1 MLKTLRNSIA
11 NEKGAF
17 AVPKSVQA
25 SIPIEKIFKDG
36 IWKVRNN
43 YSMTWKIT
51 DINFAV
57 ASEEDKRTMLLQYC
71 AFLNSL
77 PTDATIK
84 ITIYN
89 RKLNLKEFRQSLM
102 LPGKKDTLDQYRG
115 EYNRMLQDKAEAT
128 QNMVQEKYITVSISK
143 KSIEEARAAFGRI
156 GIDLATNLSKL
167 SSVALVQDN
176 QERLKLLYDFF
187 RSEDEPDLN
196 IDLKELMRR
205 GHNFKDCIC
214 PDSMQFKADHFE
226 MDDKVG
232 RVLFLK
238 DYASFIRDDMVAK
251 LTDVSRN
258 IMLSIDILPIP
269 TDEAVKEIQNRIL
282 AVETDITRWQRKQN
296 ENYNFSATIPY
307 EMELMRTETK
317 EFLDDLTARDERMM
331 FALLTVVH
339 LADDLEQLNA
349 DTEALQSTA
358 KTSFCNLS
366 ILRWQQE
373 DGLNTVL
380 PYGLRRIHTLRTLN
394 TGSVSALNPFS
405 VQEIRDKGG
414 IYYGINAISRN
425 LIICNRKSL
434 LNGNAFIL
442 GVSGSGK
449 SFIAKEEIAFIA
461 MATNDDII
469 IVDPEREYEELVR
482 SLGGEVIRFSPDTK
496 NYINPLDMS
505 RDYGEGD
512 NPLSLKSSFVMSLY
526 ENLNNGRVDS
536 GANSLVDRCMK
547 NIYQE
552 YLKDYDGEPPTLKEL
567 RQELLRQEEPLAKQI
582 ALTLELF
589 TEGSSNVFSHQTNVN
604 QHSRI
609 VCYDIL
615 DLGKSLKTIGMLIM
629 LDSILNR
636 VMENRKNG
644 KRTWVYIDE
653 VYLFFAN
660 EYSSTF
666 LSESWKR
673 FRKYG
678 ALATGITQNVSD
690 CLRSDMAKTMFSNS
704 EFLILLNQ
712 SANDRKELGRLFHI
726 SDTQMNHITDTQ
738 AGRGL
743 LKVKSSL
750 VPFINEFPKDTELY
764 RLMTT
769 KPEDR

>member
-1 MLKTLRNSIA
+1 M
-11 NEKGAF
+11 
-17 AVPKSVQA
+17 PKSVQA
-25 SIPIEKIFKDG
+25 SIPIEKIFREG
-36 IWKVRNN
+36 IWKVGNN

-102 LPGKKDTLDQYRG
+102 LPGKKDNLDQYRG

-128 QNMVQEKYITVSISK
+128 QNMVQEKYITVSVNK
-143 KSIEEARAAFGRI
+143 KTIEEARATFGRI
-156 GIDLATNLSKL
+156 GIDLATNLSAL

-187 RSEDEPDLN
+187 RPEDEPDLN
-196 IDLKELMRR
+196 INLKELMRR
-205 GHNFKDCIC
+205 GHNFKDSIC

-238 DYASFIRDDMVAK
+238 DYASFIRDDMVVK

-269 TDEAVKEIQNRIL
+269 TDEAVKEIQNKIL

-349 DTEALQSTA
+349 DTEALQSAA

-552 YLKDYDGEPPTLKEL
+552 YLKDYDGNPPTLKEL

-604 QHSRI
+604 QHNRI

-653 VYLFFAN
+653 IYLFFAN

-726 SDTQMNHITDTQ
+726 SDTQMNYITDTQ

>member
-1 MLKTLRNSIA
+1 MA
-11 NEKGAF
+11 
-17 AVPKSVQA
+17 
-25 SIPIEKIFKDG
+25 
-36 IWKVRNN
+36 
-43 YSMTWKIT
+43 

-71 AFLNSL
+71 SFLNSL
-77 PTDATIK
+77 PTEATIK

-89 RKLNLKEFRQSLM
+89 RKLNLKEFRRSLM
-102 LPGKKDTLDQYRG
+102 LPAKNDRLNGYRG
-115 EYNRMLQDKAEAT
+115 EYNKMLQDKAEAT
-128 QNMVQEKYITVSISK
+128 QNMVQEKYITISINK
-143 KSIEEARAAFGRI
+143 KNIGEARSAFGRI
-156 GIDLATNLSKL
+156 GVDMITNLSKL
-167 SSVALVQDN
+167 SSAVMEMGN
-176 QERLKLLYDFF
+176 QERLTLLHDFF
-187 RSEDEPDLN
+187 RPEDEPDIR

-205 GHNFKDCIC
+205 GHNFKDDIC
-214 PDSMQFKADHFE
+214 PDSIQFKSDHFE

-238 DYASFIRDDMVAK
+238 DYASFIKDDMIAK
-251 LTDVSRN
+251 LTDVSKN
-258 IMLSIDILPIP
+258 VMLSIDILPIP
-269 TDEAVKEIQNRIL
+269 TDEAVKEIQNKIL

-296 ENYNFSATIPY
+296 ENYNFSAAIPY
-307 EMELMRTETK
+307 DMELMRAETK
-317 EFLDDLTARDERMM
+317 EFLDDLTARDERML
-331 FALLTVVH
+331 FALLTIVH
-339 LADDLEQLNA
+339 IADDMEQLDA
-349 DTEALQSTA
+349 DTEAFMSAA

-414 IYYGINAISRN
+414 IYYGVNAISRN

-434 LNGNAFIL
+434 LNGNAFVL

-449 SFIAKEEIAFIA
+449 SFIAKEELAFVA
-461 MATNDDII
+461 MATEDDII
-469 IVDPEREYEELVR
+469 VVDPEREYELLIR
-482 SLGGEVIRFSPDTK
+482 SLGGEVIRFAPDSK
-496 NYINPLDMS
+496 NHINALDMS
-505 RDYGEGD
+505 KDYGDGD
-512 NPLSLKSSFVMSLY
+512 NPLTLKSSFVMSLY
-526 ENLNNGRVDS
+526 ENLNNGRVDG

-547 NIYQE
+547 SVY
-552 YLKDYDGEPPTLKEL
+552 KDYMTDYSGEPPTLKEL
-567 RQELLRQEEPLAKQI
+567 RQELLKQDEPLAREI
-582 ALTLELF
+582 ALSLELF
-589 TEGSSNVFSHQTNVN
+589 TEGSLNVFSHQTNVN
-604 QHSRI
+604 LDNRI
-609 VCYDIL
+609 ICYDTL
-615 DLGKSLKTIGMLIM
+615 DLGKQLKSIGMLIM

-653 VYLFFAN
+653 IYLFFAN
-660 EYSSTF
+660 EYSSAF

-690 CLRSDMAKTMFSNS
+690 CLQSHMARTMFSNS

-712 SANDRKELGRLFHI
+712 ASTDRMDLARLFNI
-726 SDTQMNHITDTQ
+726 SETQMGYITDTQ

-743 LKVKSSL
+743 LKVKNSL

-764 RLMTT
+764 QLMTT

>member
-1 MLKTLRNSIA
+1 
-11 NEKGAF
+11 
-17 AVPKSVQA
+17 
-25 SIPIEKIFKDG
+25 
-36 IWKVRNN
+36 
-43 YSMTWKIT
+43 MTWKIT

-57 ASEEDKRTMLLQYC
+57 ASEDDKRTMLLQYC
-71 AFLNSL
+71 SFLNSL

-89 RKLNLKEFRQSLM
+89 RKLNLKEFRQALM
-102 LPGKKDTLDQYRG
+102 LLGKKDALDKYRG
-115 EYNRMLQDKAEAT
+115 EYNCMLQDKAEAT
-128 QNMVQEKYITVSISK
+128 KNMIQEKYITVSICK
-143 KSIEEARAAFGRI
+143 KTIEEARAAFGRI
-156 GIDLATNLSKL
+156 GIDLAANLSKL
-167 SSVALVQDN
+167 SSVALRLEN
-176 QERLKLLYDFF
+176 EERLKLFHDFF
-187 RSEDEPDLN
+187 RPEDDPELK
-196 IDLKELMRR
+196 IDLRESMKR
-205 GHNFKDCIC
+205 GHNFKDKVC
-214 PDSMQFKADHFE
+214 PDYMEFKSDHFK
-226 MDDKVG
+226 MDSKVG

-307 EMELMRTETK
+307 EMELMRAETK
-317 EFLDDLTARDERMM
+317 EFLDDLTSRDERMM

-339 LADDLEQLNA
+339 LADDMEQLDA
-349 DTEALQSTA
+349 DTEALQSAA
-358 KTSFCNLS
+358 KTSFCDLS
-366 ILRWQQE
+366 VLRWQQE

-380 PYGLRRIHTLRTLN
+380 PYGIRRIHTLRTLN

-405 VQEIRDKGG
+405 VEEIRDKGG
-414 IYYGINAISRN
+414 VYYGINAISRN
-425 LIICNRKSL
+425 LIICNRKNL

-449 SFIAKEEIAFIA
+449 SFMAKEEIAFIA
-461 MATNDDII
+461 MATGDDII
-469 IVDPEREYEELVR
+469 IVDPEREYESLIR

-505 RDYGEGD
+505 KDYGEGD
-512 NPLSLKSSFVMSLY
+512 NPLSLKSGFVMSLY
-526 ENLNNGRVDS
+526 ENLNNGKVDG
-536 GANSLVDRCMK
+536 GANSLVDRCMR

-552 YLKDYDGEPPTLKEL
+552 YLKDYEGKPPTLREL

-604 QHSRI
+604 LHNRI

-636 VMENRKNG
+636 VMENRRKG

-653 VYLFFAN
+653 IYLFFAN

-712 SANDRKELGRLFHI
+712 SPDDRMELARLFHI
-726 SDTQMNHITDTQ
+726 SETQMSHITDTQ

>member
-1 MLKTLRNSIA
+1 M
-11 NEKGAF
+11 
-17 AVPKSVQA
+17 PKSVQA
-25 SIPIEKIFKDG
+25 SIPIEKIFRDG
-36 IWKVRNN
+36 IWKVGNN

-102 LPGKKDTLDQYRG
+102 LLGKKDNLDQYRG

-128 QNMVQEKYITVSISK
+128 QNMVQEKYITVSVNK
-143 KSIEEARAAFGRI
+143 KTIEEARAAFGRI
-156 GIDLATNLSKL
+156 GIDLATNLSTL

-187 RSEDEPDLN
+187 RPEDEPDLN
-196 IDLKELMRR
+196 INLKELMRR
-205 GHNFKDCIC
+205 GHNFKDSIC

-238 DYASFIRDDMVAK
+238 DYASFIRDDMVTK

-269 TDEAVKEIQNRIL
+269 TDEAVKEIQNKIL

-339 LADDLEQLNA
+339 LANDLEQLNA
-349 DTEALQSTA
+349 DTEALQSAA
-358 KTSFCNLS
+358 KASFCNLS

-526 ENLNNGRVDS
+526 ENLNNGKVDS

-653 VYLFFAN
+653 IYLFFAN

-726 SDTQMNHITDTQ
+726 SDTQMNHITDTP